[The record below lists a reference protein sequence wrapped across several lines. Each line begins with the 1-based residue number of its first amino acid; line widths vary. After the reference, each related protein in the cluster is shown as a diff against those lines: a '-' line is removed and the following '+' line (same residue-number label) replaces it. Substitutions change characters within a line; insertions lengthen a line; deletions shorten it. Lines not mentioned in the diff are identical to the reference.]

1 MKKFPDTTEWKLL
14 QRLQEYVEKDDVE
27 PGLCIAAMNWIDTF
41 ETRAFKDISTQEKL
55 LTMADNVGW

>member
-41 ETRAFKDISTQEKL
+41 ETRSHTEIPITEAILHHAKSLD
-55 LTMADNVGW
+55 W